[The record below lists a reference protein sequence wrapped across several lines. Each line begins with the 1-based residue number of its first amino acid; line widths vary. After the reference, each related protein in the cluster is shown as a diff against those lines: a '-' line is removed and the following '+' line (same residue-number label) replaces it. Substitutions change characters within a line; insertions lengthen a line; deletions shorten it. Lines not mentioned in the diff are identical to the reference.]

1 MLAPSDDQCH
11 HLSPSLPLH
20 SSPPPLSE
28 PTTYCLLASLLPP
41 PLPLPSPLPFPPP
54 STLDH
59 PTATGSSPAV
69 TADEALRYILYLTD
83 VNDLYNAALGTYDFD
98 LVLLVAEKS
107 QKVRTFVW

>member
-1 MLAPSDDQCH
+1 MLASSDDQCH
-11 HLSPSLPLH
+11 HLSPSLPL
-20 SSPPPLSE
+20 PE
-28 PTTYCLLASLLPP
+28 PTTYCFLASLLPP

-54 STLDH
+54 SILDH